1 MHFMRRVT
9 NSTAVLVLASLSGP
23 VFSQCTRCGPAVSVS
38 PTKLVFSSQRIG
50 TRSAPK
56 IITVKNTL
64 PIPARIGVTTTGPFQ
79 STGCVG
85 LLGGHKSCTINVTF
99 APLASGLA
107 TGATN
112 ITDGTPAGHFKVQ
125 LSGTGVR

>member
-1 MHFMRRVT
+1 MSFIMRATSSV
-9 NSTAVLVLASLSGP
+9 AVLTLALSVP

-38 PTKLVFSSQRIG
+38 PSSLVFSSQRIG

-56 IITVKNTL
+56 IISVKNGL
-64 PIPARIGVTTTGPFQ
+64 ASPVKVSVTTTGPFQ
-79 STGCVG
+79 STGCGG
-85 LLGGHKSCTINVTF
+85 LLAGHKSCAINVTF
-99 APLASGLA
+99 APVASGLA

-112 ITDGTPAGHFKVQ
+112 ITDGTALGHFRVQ

>member
-1 MHFMRRVT
+1 M
-9 NSTAVLVLASLSGP
+9 LAFLSVP
-23 VFSQCTRCGPAVSVS
+23 AFSQCTRCGPAVSVS
-38 PTKLVFSSQRIG
+38 PKTLVFSSQKIG

-64 PIPARIGVTTTGPFQ
+64 ASPVKIGVATTGPFR
-79 STGCVG
+79 SIGCGG
-85 LLGGHKSCTINVTF
+85 LLGGHKSCAINVTF
-99 APLASGLA
+99 GPLAAGLV

-112 ITDGTPAGHFKVQ
+112 ITDGTALGHFKVQ